1 MKQLKLDKYTIA
13 FKASALGNLIQ
24 RGIYAQV
31 GMIRTVYKY
40 PNGTTTK
47 SIEAVLVRGKELYA
61 VEQHRGLAIS
71 TRITDTEM
79 LNTMFSWLSENEVS
93 NGEGFV
99 YDQVIDFGTED
110 IDREVVESAI
120 AKLPEGDE
128 E

>member
-1 MKQLKLDKYTIA
+1 MKQLKLDNYTVA

-31 GMIRTVYKY
+31 GMIRTVYKHA
-40 PNGTTTK
+40 NGSETK
-47 SIEAVLVRGKELYA
+47 STEAVLVRGKELYA

-79 LNTMFSWLSENEVS
+79 LNTMFSWLSSNDIG

-99 YDQVIDFGTED
+99 YDQVINYGVEE
-110 IDREVVESAI
+110 IDRSVVEGAI
-120 AKLPEGDE
+120 DKLPEE
-128 E
+128 NE